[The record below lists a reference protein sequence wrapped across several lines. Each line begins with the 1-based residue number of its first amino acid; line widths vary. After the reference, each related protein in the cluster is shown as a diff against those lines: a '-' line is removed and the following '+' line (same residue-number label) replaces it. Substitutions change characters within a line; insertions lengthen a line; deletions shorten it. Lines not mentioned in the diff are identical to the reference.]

1 MAHGSG
7 PRRPPRSF
15 ADRIERLKARL
26 IQLEAAQ
33 AKVEAEERARNDLE
47 AQLDHLVDAAMK
59 SHEARRS
66 MPGHRANA
74 WDELPQHLK
83 RASLR
88 RAFRARLEKAQNPLI
103 FERYA
108 RALFQ
113 ILMGEAF
120 GGSDSPHD
128 CGLSWLRQR
137 TPRFIKDCKYL
148 CLLLRSRRS
157 L

>member
-74 WDELPQHLK
+74 WDELPEHLK

-88 RAFRARLEKAQNPLI
+88 RAFRARLAKSDDPLI

-113 ILMGEAF
+113 ALLAGPFRDLDLPSGGE
-120 GGSDSPHD
+120 S
-128 CGLSWLRQR
+128 C
-137 TPRFIKDCKYL
+137 
-148 CLLLRSRRS
+148 
-157 L
+157 